1 MNKINVFQ
9 KVNLV
14 PSLPLDFFG
23 DKTLVPKK
31 SSEEEEDS
39 KALINF
45 LSTIDDPTVNDA
57 KEEEDD
63 DEDEDEEVRRSEQDN
78 AETSLYRARYEAL
91 KTIREGRGS
100 KRKLDNDIIEDK
112 DKEELN
118 SLFANIESI
127 KSISKVIKEKLG
139 KGRKVERELET
150 IAKEAEKVEENDE
163 LYLVDFRRRKQKVL
177 IQER

>member
-1 MNKINVFQ
+1 MNKITQ

-57 KEEEDD
+57 KEEEEEEEK
-63 DEDEDEEVRRSEQDN
+63 EDEEEEVRRSEQDN
-78 AETSLYRARYEAL
+78 AETSFYRARYEAL

-163 LYLVDFRRRKQKVL
+163 LYLVDFRRRK
-177 IQER
+177 RNND

>member
-1 MNKINVFQ
+1 MNKITQ

-39 KALINF
+39 KALLNF

-57 KEEEDD
+57 KEEEEDE
-63 DEDEDEEVRRSEQDN
+63 EDEDEEVRRSEQDN

-127 KSISKVIKEKLG
+127 KSISKVINVVLQDSEPEDYKNFFEMLRSLAINKLQRG
-139 KGRKVERELET
+139 QTKKSNN
-150 IAKEAEKVEENDE
+150 AKT
-163 LYLVDFRRRKQKVL
+163 R
-177 IQER
+177 I